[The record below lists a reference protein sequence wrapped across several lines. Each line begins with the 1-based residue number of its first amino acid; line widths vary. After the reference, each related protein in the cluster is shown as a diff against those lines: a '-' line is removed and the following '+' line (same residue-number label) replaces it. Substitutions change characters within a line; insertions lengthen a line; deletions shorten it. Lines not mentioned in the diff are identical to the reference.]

1 MSNINLWCIYL
12 LYNDNYGHITKKK
25 DQQGKKPAC
34 SVGNKVKRKEAFLVE
49 EQSLGWM
56 DGSCMISPCT

>member
-34 SVGNKVKRKEAFLVE
+34 SIGNKVKRKEAFLVE
-49 EQSLGWM
+49 EQS
-56 DGSCMISPCT
+56 